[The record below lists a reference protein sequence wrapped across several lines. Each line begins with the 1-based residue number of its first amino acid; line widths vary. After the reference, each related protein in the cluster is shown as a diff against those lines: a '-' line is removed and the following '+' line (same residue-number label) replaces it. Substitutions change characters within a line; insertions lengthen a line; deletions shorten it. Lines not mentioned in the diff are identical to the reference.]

1 MRRDDRCPEV
11 LAELARDAARLGLP
25 RASRVL
31 ADLALQ
37 RAHARERRVVVIGED
52 ELPRMPR
59 IVLDDAAE

>member
-31 ADLALQ
+31 AELALQ
-37 RAHARERRVVVIGED
+37 RAQARAMRVVVIGDD
-52 ELPRMPR
+52 ELPRVPR
-59 IVLDDAAE
+59 RVLDAAAE